1 MKKLAIVITTY
12 KRNELLEKL
21 LESIKTEMPWKVVVV
36 DNDPDGGA
44 GKMVISFKEEMEKG
58 GVGVTYIRQKENSG
72 GAGGFYAGVKIAYE
86 LGAEWF
92 WLMDDDVLILP
103 GAINRLSKWER
114 KSPMIQGSRLNSDG
128 TPFYWQ
134 YRFIVPLAIP
144 NPFAAKD
151 CSPFKAANTCCF
163 EGVLVKRDLIEKI
176 GFPDPRFFI
185 YWDDTIYGYLA
196 SKASNP
202 IVVPDL
208 ILQRT
213 RSINNLKLKGN
224 RRLNS
229 TSDLNRYYI
238 MRNRGFM
245 MRYLSLFRDFDP
257 LLFGIGTFFTF
268 LKEVVRIAVLDRRLK
283 AFPPLVKGWL
293 DSRKVMKDRAWKPAR
308 VMQKGILEEEEK

>member
-1 MKKLAIVITTY
+1 MKKLAIVVTTY

-21 LESIKTEMPWKVVVV
+21 LESIKQEKPWMVVLV
-36 DNDPDGGA
+36 DNDPEGGA
-44 GKMVISFKEEMEKG
+44 KDLSFSFKKEMEEKG
-58 GVGVTYIRQKENSG
+58 VEVKYERQKENTG
-72 GAGGFYAGVKIAYE
+72 GAGGFFAGVKSAYE

-92 WLMDDDVLILP
+92 WLMDDDVRILP
-103 GAINRLSKWER
+103 GALERLSKWEK

-134 YRFIVPLAIP
+134 YRFIVPLAVP

-151 CSPFKAANTCCF
+151 CAPFKAANTCCF
-163 EGVLVKRDLIEKI
+163 EGVLVKRSLVEKI

-185 YWDDTIYGYLA
+185 YWDDTTYGYLA
-196 SKASNP
+196 SKACQP

-213 RSINNLKLKGN
+213 RAINNLKLKGN

-245 MRYLSLFRDFDP
+245 MRYLSLFGDYDP
-257 LLFGIGTFFTF
+257 LLFGLGTFFTF
-268 LKEVVRIAVLDRRLK
+268 LKEMVRIAVLDRRLK
-283 AFPPLVKGWL
+283 ALPPLVKGWA
-293 DSRKVMKDRAWKPAR
+293 DSRKVMKDRSWKPAR
-308 VMQKGILEEEEK
+308 AEQKSILGKR